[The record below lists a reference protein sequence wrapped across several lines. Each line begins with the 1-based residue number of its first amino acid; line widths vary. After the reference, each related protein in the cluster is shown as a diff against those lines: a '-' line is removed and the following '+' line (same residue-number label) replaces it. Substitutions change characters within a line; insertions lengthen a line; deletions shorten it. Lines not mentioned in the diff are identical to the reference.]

1 MREELS
7 RLERLIGGAALEK
20 LASSRVAVF
29 GVGGV
34 GGHAFESLVRSGIGE
49 IDIIDGD
56 IVAESNINR
65 QIIATRETIGRTKVD
80 VAEERA
86 KSINPDVLIRK
97 YPIFYLPEKK
107 EEFGLEFDKFGY
119 IVDAIDTVSAKLDI
133 IEEATRRGIPIISA
147 MGCGNRL
154 DPSKLVVTDIFK
166 TFNDPLAKVMRKNL
180 KERGIKKLKVVA
192 STEVPRVPNNAMP
205 EELKE
210 ICEVAA
216 SEDVKTHG
224 KPESRAPGST
234 AFVPGA
240 AGLIIASV
248 VVRELIENA

>member
-7 RLERLIGGAALEK
+7 RIERLIGSESLDK

-34 GGHAFESLVRSGIGE
+34 GGHAFEALVRSGLGE

-56 IVAESNINR
+56 VVAPSNLNR
-65 QIIATRETIGRTKVD
+65 QIIATMPVLGMSKVD
-80 VAEERA
+80 IAEARA
-86 KSINPDVLIRK
+86 LDINPNVKINK
-97 YPIFYLPEKK
+97 YNIFYLPEKK
-107 EEFGLEFDKFGY
+107 NEYGIEFDKYDY

-133 IEEATRRGIPIISA
+133 IEEAASHRIPIISA
-147 MGCGNRL
+147 MGCGNRF

-166 TFNDPLAKVMRKNL
+166 TFNDPLAKVIRKGL

-192 STEVPRVPNNAMP
+192 STEVPMVPIHAEGEEVMDQNNGF
-205 EELKE
+205 
-210 ICEVAA
+210 
-216 SEDVKTHG
+216 G

-240 AGLIIASV
+240 AGLLMASV
-248 VVRELIENA
+248 VIRDLIDLDK